1 MEKDLIDS
9 LLTEIFSQLQ
19 ANDSREKKSIT
30 EGIPIL
36 AKALQHQSIA
46 DIQSEKLTVHSADF
60 FFQNRISKPDK
71 IKIEEI
77 SKEVTRVKVAAEP
90 ETKVFV
96 REVPIRTS
104 QVKKSVPEW
113 AVGAKVDK
121 TIGPITRVDGLQV
134 YVDVYKVEKLIALRK
149 QGTNEPLIFFKA
161 KFSKPKVQPVNSPPV
176 EVTENYSLVAGS
188 VWVKAKMFASNAPA
202 DRYFGLKIKAGTISL
217 SAKPVLNGN
226 NLLLGMNTQ
235 VSVNLEL
242 DSPAIKGA
250 KSTKKYGNDAAAMSL
265 QCPDN
270 LQFKFTGAGSGQI
283 TGAGNAQWNVYGN
296 SNSFSYQNKTA
307 TYNSQ
312 LSRFCVPFIP
322 DTSGKVFAPKKT
334 VGKWVEISAKANV
347 KSCWWAIPAASLDIN
362 APLEVSGIGGMME
375 EWESGMQ
382 FSLTNIEAQKI
393 RLNES
398 LFLVEEGRIAI
409 TSLTAN
415 GSGGAIHFDHWK
427 DELNPYGTS
436 IDVAFPSKTV
446 FLYNCLAEGT
456 ELIFSTCNASVNVDR
471 PKQVNGHSVAIK
483 TKESALILAGNDTSN
498 LLLLIDDNILWD
510 NKLPFDKVPEFKSI
524 ALALENALFTVSP
537 VNGCMVFGRCNEAW
551 TRIVE
556 SQTYLVFGMLA
567 YLPTLP
573 DPYLANFGA
582 LSRSFDRKGTN
593 FQNIKNWLVCRI
605 IQKPVPEKNDDV
617 NVSFH
622 FGQALTNAVSGT
634 SKDAVSE
641 GLMSAVGDFES
652 EKVAYRLSSDTSA
665 PKSAST
671 HRNIPDYEAEYD
683 KQVASL
689 SRDFFTLLDVSS
701 NANQVGVSLGGNIRA
716 VSQREVT
723 GVATHKTESEAVVVS
738 HDGQL
743 ISVEG
748 MEVKVPGYLARVFLL
763 PQVAWE
769 PVLNLTTPPDPP
781 QPMDPPPGY
790 NYYLNDGGPT
800 RLINSSSLSVTLSP
814 IPLTSFLLD
823 QYKQNKIDLLAQFTL
838 PFGLKAVAQLT
849 RSSPYKDLFPKLEGI
864 NPNFPDSLQGGIQIR
879 AIGGDAGKKPPLE
892 KDLPMFDGFTFQLNN
907 ILSAYGTYTNT
918 STLGDSVTTIFNTE
932 FSTQNGDPKGVPV
945 STIDF
950 SGYGASMFSN
960 WLSPS
965 AAIAS
970 TSQARFDVMLGRTG
984 HEVIQVKS
992 LVYPWGI
999 RVVRTITLFR
1009 TSSGFVYRVDSGWQP
1024 ETDGKFDFGYDFVRN
1039 GTLVHK
1045 DPYEVHPG
1053 TLRGLFNIRNIEEDA
1068 SIADFER
1075 TDYIEKNKTYID
1087 ILGVEQT
1094 WNQNAPKEI
1103 PIICRPV
1110 WFDADVELE
1119 NLVQGHSK
1127 NRTPSKKILG
1137 YVQLAPTGVPL
1148 SPQRFKELLD
1158 LQGGIIGG
1166 DINCVMDVNKSD
1178 QQMRISRFDFSHS
1191 TSPSNTD
1198 PIFVA
1203 ASRGSLI
1210 LPKTG
1215 SWTVVQHKVS
1225 SGDVTPLPPHIPVP
1239 LIRAG
1244 KWVKDIVVKQAD
1256 VNTKLLRL
1264 ASPSELLRN
1273 PESSTINFGILQTT
1287 ASQKALV
1294 LTPSFQN
1301 GTKKLL
1307 SKTPMLYADAYRLMA
1322 GSGIFPNAGNG
1333 IDEFGKAAVLFSGA
1347 LAGAGAV
1354 ASVFR
1359 ENGLQDGG
1367 VKVLE
1372 MLEIKLQKEGES
1384 IVDQGFEL
1392 LSTGAN
1398 DILKKAVAF
1407 DLPPTK
1413 VFLVDME
1420 ALKIYIDYQTGKK
1433 EDNPNTYVDSKLN
1446 FDIKAVVDDTAKAWK
1461 SRLNNLAMVVDLG
1474 KFTRLMTIKGNFDSQ
1489 KGKESGYEG
1498 FKDKDFPSLG
1508 LPTPEIEFSDE
1519 LQPVID
1525 LLQLLASL
1533 STGDY
1538 GAVMQKGLKIA
1549 MSNAG
1554 EIWEYKF
1561 EASKEIPLVRF
1572 PPEENAYNSPQT
1584 PLKLEAGLA
1593 LGVYFNAALKV
1604 TTDPKQLL
1612 PTAGAFIEFRG
1623 GLEVMC
1629 VTVGGATI
1637 FAIGEVQLKVAC
1649 DTKIGPSLTMKL
1661 GFGATI
1667 AVGLPVVGNV
1677 SVTYMVGC
1685 EMYASADLISV
1696 TAFMLFRGK
1705 ASLIGGLVAVTIYIE
1720 ASGTVTRLIPEKRTE
1735 CTASVTFG
1743 LEISI
1748 CFIINIDFEET
1759 WQESRQIA

>member
-1 MEKDLIDS
+1 MEKDLIQS
-9 LLTEIFSQLQ
+9 LLTEVFSQLE
-19 ANDSREKKSIT
+19 ANDSKEKKSIT

-36 AKALQHQSIA
+36 AKALQHQSLT
-46 DIQSEKLTVHSADF
+46 DIQAEKLTVQTADF
-60 FFQNRISKPDK
+60 FFQDRLTKPDK

-77 SKEVTRVKVAAEP
+77 SKEVSGLKVTAQP

-96 REVPIRTS
+96 REVPVRTS
-104 QVKKSVPEW
+104 QVKKSVPAW

-134 YVDVYKVEKLIALRK
+134 FVDVYNVEKLIALRQ
-149 QGTNEPLIFFKA
+149 QGSNKPLIFFKA
-161 KFSKPKVQPVNSPPV
+161 KFTKPRVQTINSPAM
-176 EVTENYSLVAGS
+176 EVSENYTLVAGS
-188 VWVKAKMFASNAPA
+188 VWVKAKMFASNAPE
-202 DRYFGLKIKAGTISL
+202 DRYFGLKILAGTISL
-217 SAKPVLNGN
+217 TAKPVLNGN

-235 VSVNLEL
+235 VSVDLKL
-242 DSPAIKGA
+242 DSPPVKGN
-250 KSTKKYGNDAAAMSL
+250 KSLKKYGRDAAEMSL
-265 QCPDN
+265 QCPEAIK
-270 LQFKFTGAGSGQI
+270 FKFTGSGLGQI
-283 TGAGNAQWNVYGN
+283 ISAGDAQWNVYGN
-296 SNSFSYQNKTA
+296 SNSFGFQNKAA
-307 TYNSQ
+307 TYNTQ
-312 LSRFCVPFIP
+312 LSRFCIPFSP
-322 DTSGKVFAPKKT
+322 DSKGKVFSPKK
-334 VGKWVEISAKANV
+334 VQGNWAELSGEAKV
-347 KSCWWAIPAASLDIN
+347 KLSWWAIPAASLDIN
-362 APLEVSGIGGMME
+362 APLEVSGIGGMVE
-375 EWESGMQ
+375 EWESGIQ
-382 FSLTNIEAQKI
+382 FSWANVETQKI

-409 TSLTAN
+409 TSLAAN
-415 GSGGAIHFDHWK
+415 GSGGAMHFDHWNDK
-427 DELNPYGTS
+427 LNPYGTS
-436 IDVAFPSKTV
+436 IDVAFLSKTA
-446 FLYNCLAEGT
+446 FLYNCLSEGT
-456 ELIFSTCNASVNVDR
+456 ELIFSTCNTSVNVDR
-471 PKQVNGHSVAIK
+471 PKQVNGHAVAIK
-483 TKESALILAGNDTSN
+483 TKESALILAGNDASN
-498 LLLLIDDNILWD
+498 LLLLMDDNILWD

-537 VNGCMVFGRCNEAW
+537 VNGCMVFGKCNGEW
-551 TRIVE
+551 TRILE

-573 DPYLANFGA
+573 DPYLANFGE
-582 LSRSFDRKGTN
+582 LSRSFNRKGSN
-593 FQNIKNWLVCRI
+593 LQNIKNWLVCRI
-605 IQKPVPEKNDDV
+605 IQKPIPDKDDEV
-617 NVSFH
+617 LVSFH
-622 FGQALTNAVSGT
+622 FGQAVTHPASGT
-634 SKDAVSE
+634 SNDAQAG
-641 GLMSAVGDFES
+641 GLMNAVRDFES
-652 EKVAYRLSSDTSA
+652 EKVVYRLSSDSNV

-671 HRNIPDYEAEYD
+671 KAKTPDYEAEYD
-683 KQVASL
+683 KQVSGF

-701 NANQVGVSLGGNIRA
+701 NANQVGVSLGTNVGAI
-716 VSQREVT
+716 SQRQVT
-723 GVATHKTESEAVVVS
+723 GVATHKTEAEANVVAQ
-738 HDGQL
+738 DGQM

-748 MEVKVPGYLARVFLL
+748 MQVKVPGYLARVFLL

-769 PVLNLTTPPDPP
+769 PVLNLTTPPNPP
-781 QPMDPPPGY
+781 QPMDPPGGY

-800 RLINSSSLSVTLSP
+800 RLINTSSLSVTLSP
-814 IPLTSFLLD
+814 IPLTSFILD
-823 QYKQNKIDLLAQFTL
+823 QYRQKKIDLLAQFTL

-849 RSSPYKDLFPKLEGI
+849 QKSPYQDLLPRLEGV
-864 NPNFPDSLQGGIQIR
+864 NPKFPDSLQGGIQIR

-892 KDLPMFDGFTFQLNN
+892 RDLPMFDGFTFQLNN
-907 ILSAYGTYTNT
+907 ILSAYGTYTNA

-932 FSTQNGDPKGVPV
+932 FSTQSGDPKGVPV

-1039 GTLVHK
+1039 GNLVHH
-1045 DPYEVHPG
+1045 DPYEIHPG

-1075 TDYIEKNKTYID
+1075 KDYIKKNETYID

-1094 WNQNAPKEI
+1094 WNQNTDKEL

-1148 SPQRFKELLD
+1148 SPNRFKELLN

-1166 DINCVMDVNKSD
+1166 DINCIMDVNKSG
-1178 QQMRISRFDFSHS
+1178 QQMRISRFDFSHA
-1191 TSPSNTD
+1191 TSQSSSD

-1203 ASRGSLI
+1203 SSRGSLI

-1215 SWTVVQHKVS
+1215 SWTVVQHNVS

-1239 LIRAG
+1239 LIRVG

-1273 PESSTINFGILQTT
+1273 PDSSTVNFGILQTT

-1294 LTPSFQN
+1294 LTPSFEN

-1347 LAGAGAV
+1347 LAGVGAA
-1354 ASVFR
+1354 ASVFK
-1359 ENGLQDGG
+1359 ENGLEDGG

-1372 MLEIKLQKEGES
+1372 MLKIELQKEGES
-1384 IVDQGFEL
+1384 IIDQGFEL

-1398 DILKKAVAF
+1398 DVLKKAVAF
-1407 DLPPTK
+1407 DLPPIQ
-1413 VFLVDME
+1413 VYLVDME

-1433 EDNPNTYVDSKLN
+1433 EENPNTYVDSKLN
-1446 FDIKAVVDDTAKAWK
+1446 FDIDSFANDTAKSWK

-1474 KFTRLMTIKGNFDSQ
+1474 SFKRLMTIKGNFDAK

-1498 FKDKDFPSLG
+1498 FKDDDFPALG

-1525 LLQLLASL
+1525 ILQLLASL

-1584 PLKLEAGLA
+1584 PLKLEAGLS

-1705 ASLIGGLVAVTIYIE
+1705 ASLVGGLVAVTIYIE